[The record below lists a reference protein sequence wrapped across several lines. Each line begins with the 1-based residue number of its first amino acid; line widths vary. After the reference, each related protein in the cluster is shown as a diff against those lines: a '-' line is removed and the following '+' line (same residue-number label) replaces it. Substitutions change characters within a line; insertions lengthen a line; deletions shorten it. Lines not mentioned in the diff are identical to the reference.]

1 MSEADALGRYQR
13 ALEAIER
20 QSPVGLRGEGRAL
33 LSFEP
38 GLEHRYLEHRRLETR
53 PITRLGLLLAALLYL
68 AFFLVDALLF
78 QRYQFAWTLIPI
90 LGIAGGGNLLL
101 LASTY
106 APRFDPRQG
115 WMGAVMVL
123 VNAFAFA
130 FASAWGYRE
139 GHPIPPEPA
148 VIQQLYTL
156 FLLNLPFR
164 LCLPV
169 TVVIVGAFTGLHA
182 AAGLPPDDLFIRCF
196 MMLASGTLGTFAC
209 YLVERTQRLA
219 WLRAQLLQEL
229 SEHDPLTGVHNRRV
243 FYERGE
249 TLIGQA
255 RRDGLGVAVLLGDI
269 DHFKRFNDSHGHL
282 AGDEALRCVAKAL
295 STCKRHPADLL
306 ARLGGEEFGFLLHG
320 VTAETAR
327 RRAEEIC
334 SLVRGLALPDGL
346 RVTISVGL
354 AHAGTGSRIASMQTL
369 TGAADAALYRA
380 KHDGRDRVGD

>member
-1 MSEADALGRYQR
+1 MSEAGALGRYQR

-20 QSPVGLRGEGRAL
+20 QALGSPREDRHAL

-68 AFFLVDALLF
+68 AFFVVDALLF

-106 APRFDPRQG
+106 APRFDPHQG

-169 TVVIVGAFTGLHA
+169 TVVIVGTFTVLHA
-182 AAGLPPDDLFIRCF
+182 LAGLPADDLFIRCF

-249 TLIGQA
+249 TLLRQA
-255 RRDGLGVAVLLGDI
+255 CSDGVGVAVLLGDI

-295 STCKRHPADLL
+295 SGCTRHPSDLL

-327 RRAEEIC
+327 QRAEEIRT
-334 SLVRGLALPDGL
+334 LVRGLALPDDL
-346 RVTISVGL
+346 RVTISIGL
-354 AHAGTGSRIASMQTL
+354 VHAAAGTRAVGMQAL
-369 TGAADAALYRA
+369 IGAADAALYRA
-380 KHDGRDRVGD
+380 KHGGRDRVGD